1 MEEVGEDDVE
11 VEEAVRL
18 ALLLMMLLLLGIG
31 SGEVEVGEGAA
42 GGGEEGVEG
51 VLVGRHRD
59 GAGGGGCTRWR
70 GGSRRAAACWSTGG
84 GPLSPAEVKEWRSP
98 SVPFRRAAAEE
109 MNGLSLRCLFR

>member
-18 ALLLMMLLLLGIG
+18 TLLLGGVG
-31 SGEVEVGEGAA
+31 SGDVDGEVEVCEGTA

-59 GAGGGGCTRWR
+59 EPVPGGGGGGTRWR
-70 GGSRRAAACWSTGG
+70 GGSRRVATYLLTGG
-84 GPLSPAEVKEWRSP
+84 GPLSHEWWWSLP
-98 SVPFRRAAAEE
+98 SGERR
-109 MNGLSLRCLFR
+109 RRRRTRT